1 MPKWLQFCNFNWIL
15 KLIICADFK
24 IILVPEKNGK
34 QIPKGP
40 YTNKYENHIGWGY
53 GYKEVCVDDEFSKV
67 FKTYLDKDVVY
78 NFINNM
84 IEESKYCI
92 EVMDKNFYKELP
104 MTKEDNKDFNNSNKC
119 WICTMI
125 MFITMLN

>member
-1 MPKWLQFCNFNWIL
+1 
-15 KLIICADFK
+15 
-24 IILVPEKNGK
+24 
-34 QIPKGP
+34 
-40 YTNKYENHIGWGY
+40 
-53 GYKEVCVDDEFSKV
+53 
-67 FKTYLDKDVVY
+67 
-78 NFINNM
+78 M

-119 WICTMI
+119 WICKMI